1 MNKRTFIKTLGKGAL
16 STMTIPL
23 WNACGDVEP
32 QHSTPQLVSG
42 MPNKWV
48 WLRPKLEQTDDYWK
62 RTFGKMAENGIEA
75 VLPQI
80 FNSHVALF
88 DLPGFPVKERLLE
101 RLIPLAHEAG
111 LQIHAWMWTM
121 PCNAPEIVENH
132 PDWYAVN
139 GLGQPAH
146 THPAYVDYYKFLC
159 PRHPEVI
166 EFLKTRVETLAKLS
180 ELDGIHLDYIRLPDV
195 ILAEGLQPKYDL
207 VQDREYPEFDY
218 CYNDICRE
226 QFQAEGGEDP
236 LEMEDPS
243 QDEAW
248 RLFRQ
253 ASITNLVNDHL
264 VPIARQY
271 DKKITAAVFP
281 NWESVRQAWHEW
293 DLDGFLPM
301 LYQGFYN
308 ADIEWIKQETAAALE
323 RMQERKPVYSGLFIP
338 HLSTEELPRA
348 IAEAKAGGASGYS
361 LFANENLTDKY
372 WQVIKALNEQ
382 KG

>member
-1 MNKRTFIKTLGKGAL
+1 MNKRVFIKTLGKGAL
-16 STMTIPL
+16 STLSIPL
-23 WNACGDVEP
+23 WNACNQPAASSTTKMVE
-32 QHSTPQLVSG
+32 G
-42 MPNKWV
+42 MPSRWV
-48 WLRPKLEQTDDYWK
+48 WLRPKLEQTDDYW
-62 RTFGKMAENGIEA
+62 RSTFDKMAENGIEA

-80 FNSHVALF
+80 FNSHHALF

-121 PCNAPEIVENH
+121 PCNAPEIIEKH
-132 PDWYAVN
+132 PDWFAVN

-166 EFLKTRVETLAKLS
+166 EFLKTRVESLAKIS

-207 VQDREYPEFDY
+207 VQDREYPQFDY

-226 QFQAEGGEDP
+226 QFQAEGGADP
-236 LEMEDPS
+236 MALEDPS

-248 RLFRQ
+248 RKFRQ
-253 ASITNLVNDHL
+253 AGITNLVNDHL

-308 ADIEWIKQETAAALE
+308 ADIDWIKTQTANALE
-323 RMQERKPVYSGLFIP
+323 RLHHSKPIYSGLFLP
-338 HLSTEELPRA
+338 HLNIEKLPVA
-348 IAEAKAGGASGYS
+348 VDAATAGGAKGYA
-361 LFANENLTDKY
+361 LFAYENLTADY
-372 WQVIKALNEQ
+372 WQVLKSINKNM
-382 KG
+382 K